1 VYNIEGMR
9 RIKNKK
15 IIYTLS
21 LAILLIA
28 VAFLAL
34 PAKKPQSRSV
44 NNSAS
49 SSPSPAGSSTPVNA
63 STSYNKNQYPQ
74 DQASSPWV
82 VVNKGRVLPSNYVPG
97 NLITPN
103 VRLRLSS
110 SSPEMH
116 LRSDAAAA
124 MEKMFAAAKN
134 DQVNLMLES
143 GYRSYNAQ
151 VGVYGGYVASSGV
164 AKADTFSARPG
175 HSEHQTGLAADIEPL
190 SRTCEVE
197 QCFENTPEG
206 QWLAAN
212 AYKFGFVIRYQKNT
226 QNLTGYEYEPW
237 HVRYLG
243 TDLSNE
249 IHNSGQTLEQFFN
262 LPIYTT
268 YPTTF
273 YEIKNI

>member
-1 VYNIEGMR
+1 MR

-15 IIYTLS
+15 IIYSLS

-49 SSPSPAGSSTPVNA
+49 SGSSPESSSTPVNA
-63 STSYNKNQYPQ
+63 STSFNKNQYSQ

-82 VVNKGRVLPSNYVPG
+82 VVNKGRVLPTNYVPG
-97 NLITPN
+97 NLVTPN
-103 VRLRLSS
+103 IRLRLSS

-116 LRSDAAAA
+116 LRADAAAA

-134 DQVNLMLES
+134 DQINLMLES

-197 QCFENTPEG
+197 QCFENTLEG

-212 AYKFGFVIRYQKNT
+212 AHKFGFVIRYQKNT

-249 IHNSGQTLEQFFN
+249 IQNIGQTLEQFFN